1 VGERLFVVSEP
12 ADVICIN
19 ASDGK
24 VIWQVSL
31 SMSDVIGKEE
41 AAKINESYQEL
52 TRQEKVLRKSFKQ
65 LEETDPN
72 REKIKQQSA
81 AIKLKINAMKASY
94 PIGRGSSTNACG
106 TPLCDGERLFVTM
119 GTGIV
124 AALTLDGKIIWNR
137 FVEGSRLGF
146 GHSNSGV
153 LADGKLIVQYKDLIA
168 LDPATGKELWRSQ
181 SVNPRYA
188 TPVVTEIGDQTVVV
202 HPSGSVI
209 RASDGTV
216 VGNAKVNSSESTS
229 VIDGGILFGHSKGS
243 VRALRIPKQITVP
256 LEFEELWNVSSAR
269 DRRTPSSVYHDGLLY
284 SVTTSGLMDVVKTK
298 TGKMAYK
305 KRLEIGRVYS
315 SLSLAG
321 DMVFASS
328 TNGET
333 LVFKAGPE
341 FEEIARN
348 KLESCGS
355 CLLFVD
361 KRLYLRG
368 QKHLYC
374 ISE

>member
-1 VGERLFVVSEP
+1 MIQFRYLAAFVLFCTTSCLSAGDFVGWRNDGTGRFPNATPPTKWSSEENILWKTPLPGKGYASPIVVGERLFVVSEP

-188 TPVVTEIGDQTVVV
+188 TPVVTEIDRKSVV
-202 HPSGSVI
+202 
-209 RASDGTV
+209 
-216 VGNAKVNSSESTS
+216 
-229 VIDGGILFGHSKGS
+229 
-243 VRALRIPKQITVP
+243 
-256 LEFEELWNVSSAR
+256 
-269 DRRTPSSVYHDGLLY
+269 
-284 SVTTSGLMDVVKTK
+284 
-298 TGKMAYK
+298 
-305 KRLEIGRVYS
+305 
-315 SLSLAG
+315 
-321 DMVFASS
+321 
-328 TNGET
+328 
-333 LVFKAGPE
+333 
-341 FEEIARN
+341 
-348 KLESCGS
+348 
-355 CLLFVD
+355 
-361 KRLYLRG
+361 
-368 QKHLYC
+368 
-374 ISE
+374 